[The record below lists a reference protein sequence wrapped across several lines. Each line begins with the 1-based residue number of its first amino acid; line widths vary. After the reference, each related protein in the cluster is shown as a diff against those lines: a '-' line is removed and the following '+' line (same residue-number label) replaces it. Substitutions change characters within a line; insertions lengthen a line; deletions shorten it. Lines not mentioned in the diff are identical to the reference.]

1 MSEMTDDTREGA
13 LARPAPEAPAAAR
26 PTVLILGANSD
37 IARALARDYA
47 AAGHPVMLAGRDPA
61 RFERDRADLAVRHG
75 VSATAHAYDALD
87 RDPAAFFDALPE
99 TPGVVIC
106 AVGLMPEQA
115 EAEADPDL
123 AARVVETNFT
133 GPALAL
139 SEAARR
145 MAVAGGGTIIGISS
159 VAGDRGRAKNWW
171 YGAAKAGFTAAL
183 SGLRQQYSRAGVRVL
198 TVRPGFVATRMTE
211 GMDLIPALTDEPG
224 PLASRIRTAAEA
236 GREGYVP
243 WKWRLVMGIITRVPE
258 RIFKR
263 MRF

>member
-1 MSEMTDDTREGA
+1 MAEADGVPAARDAQAAAADGP
-13 LARPAPEAPAAAR
+13 RPA
-26 PTVLILGANSD
+26 VLILGANSD

-47 AAGHPVMLAGRDPA
+47 AAGHPILLAGRDPA
-61 RFERDRADLAVRHG
+61 RFERDRADLAIRHG
-75 VSATAHAYDALD
+75 VTVTAHAYDALD
-87 RDPAAFFDALPE
+87 RDVAGFFDRLPVL
-99 TPGVVIC
+99 PGVVIST
-106 AVGLMPEQA
+106 VGLMPEQA
-115 EAEADPDL
+115 EAEADPAL

-139 SEAARR
+139 AEAARR
-145 MAVAGGGTIIGISS
+145 MAAAGGGTVIGISS

-171 YGAAKAGFTAAL
+171 YGAAKAGLTAAL

-211 GMDLIPALTDEPG
+211 GMDLIPALTDRPE
-224 PLASRIRTAAEA
+224 PLARAIRAAAER

-243 WKWRLVMGIITRVPE
+243 WKWRIVMGIITRLPE
-258 RIFKR
+258 RLFKR